1 MKNIVIMGGGNGG
14 SMSIR
19 ALKRFSDSFQLTAVI
34 GMTDSGGSS
43 GRLRDEYGVLPPG
56 DILRAVLA
64 MSRYDYETFKHIFYE
79 HRFSQAGALNDH
91 GLGHLF
97 IALVE
102 KFGGG
107 IVDAIRALAQALDT
121 IGPIYPVTTD
131 SANLSVTLDDG
142 TVLTGEANVDRPAS
156 NSARRIVEAK
166 LDPAPKINS
175 RAQHAIED
183 ADAIIIGPGSFYTSL
198 VATLLTGGVADAIER
213 SQAKVIFVSGN
224 GYELNG
230 EYGPTKLCDFV
241 LELQKFVPTQFSA
254 VIHNHATLTERQLA
268 YYDEKKWGEIECD
281 FTGIED
287 YNIISM
293 NYEHVGGGSDPDKL
307 GAILFNCIEQL
318 GLG

>member
-1 MKNIVIMGGGNGG
+1 MGGGNGG

-19 ALKRFSDSFQLTAVI
+19 ALKRFSDSFHLTAVI

-43 GRLRDEYGVLPPG
+43 GRLRETYGVLPPG
-56 DILRAVLA
+56 DILRAILA
-64 MSRYDYETFKHIFYE
+64 MSKYDYETFKHIFFE
-79 HRFSQAGALNDH
+79 HRFTKAGALNDH

-97 IALVE
+97 IAFVE
-102 KFGGG
+102 KYGGG
-107 IVDAIRALAQALDT
+107 IIDAIRALAQALDT

-142 TVLTGEANVDRPAS
+142 TILTGEASIDRPD
-156 NSARRIVEAK
+156 NGRNRRIVDAI
-166 LDPAPKINS
+166 LDPAPTIYS

-183 ADAIIIGPGSFYTSL
+183 AEVIIIGPGSFYTSL
-198 VATLLTGGVADAIER
+198 VATLLTDGVADAIER
-213 SQAKVIFVSGN
+213 SQARIVFVSGN

-241 LELQKFVPTQFSA
+241 LELQKYVPTKFSA
-254 VIHNHATLTERQLA
+254 IIHNHADLTERQKA
-268 YYDEKKWGEIECD
+268 YYHQKQWGEIECD

-293 NYEHVGGGSDPDKL
+293 NYEHVGGGSDCDKL

-318 GLG
+318 GLK